1 MYLLRA
7 LCFSRVLIWVMRVD
21 TRVRAQKL
29 FLFFHASQARQF
41 SFYICLAVLKNPLF
55 LQFHAGMLK
64 DVIHL
69 LCIYSCIGSEV
80 LRAIFPFTLLDL

>member
-1 MYLLRA
+1 MLVDPRA
-7 LCFSRVLIWVMRVD
+7 RV
-21 TRVRAQKL
+21 QK
-29 FLFFHASQARQF
+29 FGLFFNASQARQL
-41 SFYICLAVLKNPLF
+41 SFNICLAVLKNPPL

>member
-1 MYLLRA
+1 MSIPELGRRNSVSFSTPVKQGSSVLYLLGCA
-7 LCFSRVLIWVMRVD
+7 EEP
-21 TRVRAQKL
+21 T
-29 FLFFHASQARQF
+29 
-41 SFYICLAVLKNPLF
+41 F
-55 LQFHAGMLK
+55 LQFYTGMLK

>member
-1 MYLLRA
+1 MSIPELGRRNSVSFSTPVKHAVQFLYLLGCA
-7 LCFSRVLIWVMRVD
+7 EEP
-21 TRVRAQKL
+21 T
-29 FLFFHASQARQF
+29 
-41 SFYICLAVLKNPLF
+41 F
-55 LQFHAGMLK
+55 LQFLAGMLK